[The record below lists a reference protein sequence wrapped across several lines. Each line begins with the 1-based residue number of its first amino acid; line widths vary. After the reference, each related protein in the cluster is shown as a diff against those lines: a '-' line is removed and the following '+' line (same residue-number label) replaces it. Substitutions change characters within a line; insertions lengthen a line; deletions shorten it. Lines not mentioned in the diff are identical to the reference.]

1 VLKINLN
8 QITGLSVA
16 LQVHQKQQSRVVNEK
31 ISACAHKRIAT
42 LKLPLGHLLMNSKIK
57 TLTLAA
63 LAALS
68 VGITATAQAQAFP
81 DKPISLIVPFAAGG
95 PTDVVARMIAI
106 PMGKALGQTVL
117 VENAVGAGGTIGANK
132 VAHAAP
138 NGYTI
143 FLHHMGMA
151 TAPALYKKLPFDPLK
166 DFEYIGQVVDVPMT
180 LLARKDFPAKDVP
193 ELLAYLKTNGNKV
206 SMANAGLG
214 AVSHLCGLLFQSQIG
229 IDLNT
234 IPYKGTGP
242 AMNDLLGGQ
251 VDLLCDQTTQTVP
264 MIKENRIKAYGATT
278 LTRLAALPNLP
289 TLHEQGLKGF
299 EVKVWHGM
307 YAPKGT
313 PAPVL
318 DKINAAL
325 RSAMQDPQVVQRLAD
340 LSCDIPSVDKMTP
353 AGLKTHLTAEINKW
367 GPVIKKAGIYAD

>member
-1 VLKINLN
+1 MVHKLISIVRAVL
-8 QITGLSVA
+8 A
-16 LQVHQKQQSRVVNEK
+16 
-31 ISACAHKRIAT
+31 AAT
-42 LKLPLGHLLMNSKIK
+42 LCVTVS
-57 TLTLAA
+57 
-63 LAALS
+63 
-68 VGITATAQAQAFP
+68 AQAQTFP
-81 DKPISLIVPFAAGG
+81 DKPISLVVPFAAGG
-95 PTDVVARMIAI
+95 PTDVVARMMAI
-106 PMGKALGQTVL
+106 PMGKSLGQTVL
-117 VENAVGAGGTIGANK
+117 VENAAGAGGTIGANK
-132 VAHAAP
+132 VAKAAP

-151 TAPALYKKLPFDPLK
+151 TSPALYKKLSFDPLK
-166 DFEYIGQVVDVPMT
+166 DFEYIGQVLDVPMT
-180 LLARKDFPAKDVP
+180 LLARKDFPAKDFP
-193 ELLAYLKTNGNKV
+193 ELLAYLKANGSKV

-229 IDLNT
+229 IELNT

-264 MIKENRIKAYGATT
+264 LIKENRVKVYGTT
-278 LTRLAALPNLP
+278 SLTRLAALPNVP
-289 TLHEQGLKGF
+289 TLNEQGLKGF

-318 DKINAAL
+318 EKINAAL
-325 RSAMQDPQVVQRLAD
+325 RAAMQDPVVVQRLAD
-340 LSCDIPSVDKMTP
+340 LSSDIPSADKMTA
-353 AGLKTHLTAEINKW
+353 AGLKSHLEAEINKW